1 MSFLFSVLGWGMM
14 WLGVRGFL
22 DDGKG
27 LNIIL
32 AFGFG
37 CIIVLLADLRGTIC
51 KSVDEEF

>member
-1 MSFLFSVLGWGMM
+1 MIGLGIMG
-14 WLGVRGFL
+14 LL

-32 AFGFG
+32 AFGLG
-37 CIIVLLADLRGTIC
+37 CIIVLLAEIKDNIC

>member
-1 MSFLFSVLGWGMM
+1 MSFLFSSLGWGMIG
-14 WLGVRGFL
+14 LGIMGLL

-32 AFGFG
+32 AFGLG
-37 CIIVLLADLRGTIC
+37 CIIVLLAEIKDNIC